1 MFVIADL
8 GPLQSIID
16 AVVQILAA
24 VWQIVLVVGEAVFT
38 GGVLPLLCW
47 AGFWLF
53 AVNWTSL
60 RQIMLKG
67 GWLGVVLLG
76 AVTVIVWQQISP
88 EAGTVLG
95 LTDLSGYVEKLV
107 YVSALVTVMFV
118 CGAIQLTGCCSR
130 CTPVTV
136 SEINLGDGH
145 AE

>member
-1 MFVIADL
+1 MVVMKDTKRDIL
-8 GPLQSIID
+8 D
-16 AVVQILAA
+16 AAEQ
-24 VWQIVLVVGEAVFT
+24 
-38 GGVLPLLCW
+38 
-47 AGFWLF
+47 LF
-53 AVNWTSL
+53 AVRGPHATSL

>member
-53 AVNWTSL
+53 SVNWTSL

-107 YVSALVTVMFV
+107 YVTALLCAMFV

-130 CTPVTV
+130 CTPATL
-136 SEINLGDGH
+136 SEIDLGDGH